1 MQNLTQE
8 DIKNTIVLISKAEI
22 KGSEALPVAVL
33 LQKYNSM
40 LVLKIPET
48 TSETTSTE
56 DKKVV

>member
-22 KGSEALPVAVL
+22 KGAEALPVAVL

-40 LVLKIPET
+40 LVPKTDTKPNEEENT
-48 TSETTSTE
+48 TKEN
-56 DKKVV
+56 